1 MATSDDLERQL
12 DSWLAPTLHA
22 LGDKERKKLMSEIG
36 LELAKS
42 NRERIKAQR
51 EPDGTPFKPRK
62 EKKPINK
69 PVKFLYEK
77 PGGIKRMAAMRS
89 FRDEGDR
96 MIGYDRE
103 AGGIR
108 TFLKRRIEYYTRPDF
123 AGGGGGRLRAQRG
136 KVRRQAMFR
145 KISRAQNLRMLH
157 AGPDGLAVGFV
168 RGVAGI
174 AAVHQYGEKI
184 SMEHHG
190 AMADYPK
197 RELIGLSQADIQMIQ
212 DKVIDHITN
221 VKR

>member
-1 MATSDDLERQL
+1 MAADDLERQL
-12 DSWLAPTLHA
+12 QNWLAPTLHA
-22 LGDKERKKLMSEIG
+22 LGDKQRKKLMSEIG

-42 NRERIKAQR
+42 NRNRIKAQV

-62 EKKPINK
+62 EKKPVNK

-77 PGGIKRMAAMRS
+77 PGGIKRMAAMKS

-103 AGGIR
+103 ARGIR
-108 TFLKRRIEYYTRPDF
+108 TFLKRRIRYYTRPDF
-123 AGGGGGRLRAQRG
+123 SGGGGGRLRSERG
-136 KVRRQAMFR
+136 KVRRKAMFR
-145 KISRAQNLRMLH
+145 KISKAQNLRMLYH
-157 AGPDGLAVGFV
+157 GTDGVAVGFV
-168 RGVAGI
+168 RGAAGI
-174 AAVHQYGEKI
+174 AAVHQYGEKVR
-184 SMEHHG
+184 MEHHG